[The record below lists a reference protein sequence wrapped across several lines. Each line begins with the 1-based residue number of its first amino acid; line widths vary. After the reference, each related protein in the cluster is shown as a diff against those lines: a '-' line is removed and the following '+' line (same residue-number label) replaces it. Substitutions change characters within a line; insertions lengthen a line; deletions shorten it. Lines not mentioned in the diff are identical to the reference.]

1 MPALAELD
9 PQRPVHP
16 FAYTILYVPYGMA
29 SGYVSVTL
37 VYLLTQAGLSIEVVA
52 GLVALQYLPQTWKVL
67 WAPLI
72 DTTLST
78 RQWYL
83 ISALLTGLAFL
94 LMALVPPTRQFMWLF
109 DVLVLVSSITSTFS
123 SMATEM
129 LMACNTPD
137 NQRGRAG
144 GWSQAGGLGGGG
156 LGGGL
161 ALWMSQHA
169 AAWSGGLLLALICPL
184 CALALRYFKESERT
198 PSSYRHYGQTLL
210 GVGRDVWTIARTRI
224 GFLALLLFVLPV
236 GTAAASNLWPA
247 LAEDW
252 HAGADTVALVN
263 GALAGLIAM
272 AGCLAGGYV
281 CDLMDR
287 KSAYALFGIAQA
299 LCAVA
304 MALGSRTPAAFVLYT
319 SIYAFLGGCLWAAF
333 SAATLEAIGRSSAA
347 TKYNLM
353 ACFANVPIT
362 YMTVV
367 DGHAQARFGSNGM
380 LYTEA
385 VLAAGAV
392 MVFSAVVLST
402 RRRATPVA
410 ISAA

>member
-1 MPALAELD
+1 
-9 PQRPVHP
+9 
-16 FAYTILYVPYGMA
+16 MA

-37 VYLLTQAGLSIEVVA
+37 VYLLTHAGLSIEPVA

-72 DTTLST
+72 DTTLSA
-78 RQWYL
+78 RHWYL
-83 ISALLTGLAFL
+83 ISVLVTGLAFL
-94 LMALVPPTRQFMWLF
+94 TMALVPPTHQFLWLF

-129 LMACNTPD
+129 LMAYNTPD
-137 NQRGRAG
+137 HQRGRAG

-169 AAWSGGLLLALICPL
+169 TSWSGGLLLAAICPL
-184 CALALRYFKESERT
+184 CALALRYFKEPERAHST
-198 PSSYRHYGQTLL
+198 YRHYGQTLL
-210 GVGRDVWTIARTRI
+210 GVGRDVWTIARTRV
-224 GFLALLLFVLPV
+224 GFLALLLFVLPI
-236 GTAAASNLWPA
+236 GTAAAGNLWPA
-247 LAEDW
+247 VADDW

-263 GALAGLIAM
+263 GLLAGLIAM
-272 AGCLAGGYV
+272 AGCLAGGYT
-281 CDLMDR
+281 CDFMDR

-304 MALGSRTPAAFVLYT
+304 MALGTRTPVAFVVYT
-319 SIYAFLGGCLWAAF
+319 SIYSFLGGCIWAAF

-367 DGHAQARFGSNGM
+367 DGHAQGRWGSNGM

-385 VLAAGAV
+385 LLCAGAV
-392 MVFSAVVLST
+392 IVFSVTVLAT
-402 RRRATPVA
+402 RRRAAPVA
-410 ISAA
+410 MSAA